1 MEVCILAKTLM
12 IVGGGEEQIPAYV
25 LARKKGLRVVGSDL
39 NLNAPALKFADDVL
53 IVSTRDA
60 DATANKALEYHLKHP
75 ISGVMT
81 IANDVPYT
89 VASVANAIGL
99 HSISLDAARNVSDK
113 LLMKQ
118 CFFEHKIA
126 CPWFT
131 KLNNLEELI
140 HIIGEFPGERFVIK
154 PVDGRGARGVLLIDS
169 ETNLEWAIQ
178 EAARWGDSGRLI
190 LEKYIPGIQ
199 LSTESFL
206 LNGRC
211 HTPAIAERNYDRLD
225 QFLPNIIEDGGT
237 IPATINAEMRNKI
250 DELVLK
256 GSQSLGI
263 KDGIVKGDIV
273 IDQSGQPMIIELAA
287 RLSGGWFSTHQIPA
301 ATGVDLVEVV
311 MDHALGVPISEDRLM
326 ATFHHSTAIRYWYP
340 PAGLILSIK
349 GEDVLKKTPGL
360 ISYGFFRKPG
370 EMQPQIK
377 MHPDRFGYV
386 IIKAD
391 SRKNALIRVQ
401 KAIESIEI
409 ETAIKSL

>member
-1 MEVCILAKTLM
+1 MVGCILAKTLM
-12 IVGGGEEQIPAYV
+12 IVGGGEEQIPAYI

-39 NLNAPALKFADDVL
+39 NPNAPALKYANDVL
-53 IVSTRDA
+53 ITSTRNA
-60 DATANKALEYHLKHP
+60 AETASKALEYHRQHS

-89 VASVANAIGL
+89 VARVASSIGL
-99 HSISLDAARNVSDK
+99 PSISLDAASNVSDK

-118 CFFEHKIA
+118 CFSEHKIA

-131 KLNNLEELI
+131 ELKNLKELI
-140 HIIGEFPGERFVIK
+140 HIVGKCPDEHFVIK

-169 ETNLEWAIQ
+169 GTDLEWAIQ
-178 EAARWGDSGRLI
+178 ESAKWGDSGRLI

-211 HTPAIAERNYDRLD
+211 YTPAIAERNYARLE

-237 IPATINAEMRNKI
+237 IPANIGEEMRNQI
-250 DELVLK
+250 DDLVLK
-256 GSQSLGI
+256 GAQSLGI
-263 KDGIVKGDIV
+263 ENGIIKGDIV
-273 IDQSGQPMIIELAA
+273 IDQTGRPMIIELAA

-311 MDHALGVPISEDRLM
+311 MDHALGVPISENRLV
-326 ATFHHSTAIRYWYP
+326 AAFHHSTAIRYWYP

-349 GEDVLKKTPGL
+349 GEDTLKKTPGL

-370 EMQPQIK
+370 EKQPQIK

-386 IIKAD
+386 IVKAQ
-391 SRKNALIRVQ
+391 SRELALIQVQ
-401 KAIESIEI
+401 TALESIEI
-409 ETAIKSL
+409 DIALE